1 MRLTVSCSASAGVV
15 IRWPYMQRLDSDDFL
30 WDSIPIAIWSTVE
43 QCLAVTAG
51 CLATLQP
58 LFKLV
63 RSKLGMTSTR
73 PTLGNSE
80 GYNMNGVIS
89 VRKSVSRWIEPS
101 PLNGQERDP
110 SGRSGGQKP
119 QPGFAAYSATCYNT
133 SQEEL
138 RPDRANTVRSGSGSS
153 KDSKDDVEL
162 RPKTS
167 NAI

>member
-1 MRLTVSCSASAGVV
+1 MV

-43 QCLAVTAG
+43 QCLAITAG

-58 LFKLV
+58 LVKMI
-63 RSKLGMTSTR
+63 RSKLGMTSSH

-80 GYNMNGVIS
+80 SYNLNGAIS
-89 VRKSVSRWIEPS
+89 VKKSFTRWTEPS

-110 SGRSGGQKP
+110 SDRSGGLKL
-119 QPGFAAYSATCYNT
+119 QPGFAVYSAACYNT

-138 RPDRANTVRSGSGSS
+138 RPDRPGTGRLGSGNSKES
-153 KDSKDDVEL
+153 KDGVEL
-162 RPKTS
+162 GVKTS
-167 NAI
+167 NAT